1 MTSLLSNLANNLS
14 EGVPRIKYKYGDDD
28 KKCETG
34 WIKYKYCDCFF
45 QYINF
50 KDNLIEYNC
59 LYCNKHYQ
67 RKVDKKL
74 KEQFLNTYKYS
85 NHNNNKF
92 ILLLKKDV
100 YPYEYID
107 DWEKFNE
114 TTLSEKED
122 F

>member
-1 MTSLLSNLANNLS
+1 MRL
-14 EGVPRIKYKYGDDD
+14 
-28 KKCETG
+28 
-34 WIKYKYCDCFF
+34 FF

-59 LYCNKHYQ
+59 LCCNKHYQ